1 MLVSGGIMLF
11 FRVIW
16 AIACVSF
23 LCSIPLKAH
32 AEIIFDARVNNKD
45 VKLLLDTGSE
55 VTLLFNKTATR
66 LKLNV
71 IKRNSSL
78 LAEPGKVRVDLTE
91 ECDFQLGST
100 KTKGRLY
107 VYTPPDWFD
116 AGVDGVLAWSTIRDS
131 IFYFSMEE
139 KRSEILDEL
148 PVNIESWS
156 RWNIAPD
163 KQLTIQVEKPNGNKG
178 SIFIDTGSPYGIQL
192 NPKRWRDWRNL
203 HSSSPTTLTA
213 FFSPASGLVV
223 REECWAKRIDI
234 ERFSVKDVPL
244 MQSSPESELNI
255 DSFEATIGSFALR
268 RFEIIIDGPSNNL
281 YMKPNNLSTSQYAY
295 NRLGAVFV
303 PDDISGEYLYAHVV
317 EGSPAYIAGLRN
329 RDILTSVNDLDVTK
343 WKTDPRVLPLS
354 RFWSAPTG
362 TKLKLTY
369 SRKGIENRTSVEL
382 GEIFNP

>member
-1 MLVSGGIMLF
+1 MLI
-11 FRVIW
+11 FRVLW
-16 AIACVSF
+16 AIACLSF
-23 LCSIPLKAH
+23 LYSIPFKAQ

-78 LAEPGKVRVDLTE
+78 PAEPGKVRVDLTE

-116 AGVDGVLAWSTIRDS
+116 AGVDGVLAWSTVKDK
-131 IFYFSMEE
+131 IFYFSMEG

-148 PVNIESWS
+148 PENIDSWS
-156 RWNIAPD
+156 RWNIGPD
-163 KQLTIQVEKPNGNKG
+163 KQLTIQVEKPNGNQG

-192 NPKRWRDWRNL
+192 NPKRWGDWRNL

-213 FFSPASGLVV
+213 FFTPARGLVV
-223 REECWAKRIDI
+223 REECWANRIDI
-234 ERFSVKDVPL
+234 ERFSVKDVPI
-244 MQSSPESELNI
+244 MQSSPDSELNI
-255 DSFEATIGSFALR
+255 DSYEATIGSFALR
-268 RFEIIIDGPSNNL
+268 RFEIIIDGPNNNL
-281 YMKPNNLSTSQYAY
+281 YMKPKNVRASQYVY

-303 PDDISGEYLYAHVV
+303 PDDITSENLYAHVV

-329 RDILTSVNDLDVTK
+329 RDILTSINDLDVTK

-362 TKLKLTY
+362 TKLKLIY
-369 SRKGIENRTSVEL
+369 SRNGEEYRTNVEL
-382 GEIFNP
+382 SRIFTP